1 MRNENYWSLRLHKLC
16 NRKCCERTNR
26 RSGNATRLVAVAD
39 RRTDGVERFLD
50 LLSPLATQVII
61 STIHVVILPNNPWRC
76 NVYRVQW
83 YPFVFDEIYVIFC
96 TFWVSLLRKNR
107 TTIFKGNLQL
117 SYEFKHRTRLWQ
129 NSQTG
134 TSIYEREEYLS
145 KRYPCIRQ
153 RH

>member
-26 RSGNATRLVAVAD
+26 RSGKTTRLVAVADGRTD

-61 STIHVVILPNNPWRC
+61 STIHVVILTNNPWRC

-83 YPFVFDEIYVIFC
+83 YLFVFDEIYVIFC
-96 TFWVSLLRKNR
+96 TFWVSILRKNR
-107 TTIFKGNLQL
+107 TTIFKGNLQQLL

-129 NSQTG
+129 NIQTG

-145 KRYPCIRQ
+145 KR
-153 RH
+153 